1 MRLAELSSPRP
12 KDSRI
17 KPASLRCGKSSGKIS
32 KVRVPTTLTAPNK
45 SHRPPLSHPD
55 PDFLYVAPSMT
66 ACAAFSK
73 ESRMRFA
80 NVTCGAPFSQTKA
93 PAREPAALALWLFIP
108 YFGYFSMQWLTTDW
122 LGPNNQAVRQDVRAH
137 VQGPLFGR
145 RAHSRSLGFAPT
157 ARRGR
162 RDEKGG
168 GR

>member
-1 MRLAELSSPRP
+1 
-12 KDSRI
+12 
-17 KPASLRCGKSSGKIS
+17 
-32 KVRVPTTLTAPNK
+32 
-45 SHRPPLSHPD
+45 
-55 PDFLYVAPSMT
+55 
-66 ACAAFSK
+66 
-73 ESRMRFA
+73 MRFA

-168 GR
+168 RAVTFMGPLDRDGQSKLALMQGCPMLS